1 MMDATKK
8 APIPTMWAKKFH
20 SNLNKLEYFNPA
32 NYPITPENCDRAK
45 ELHRDFR
52 YELDNSIQ
60 HAYWTVKKEAVGYD
74 VVPLE
79 LVNKDHL
86 KPELREHL
94 NHFYA
99 CNSFGVK
106 RKDADFYSAI
116 ITWSKELNSLGTGTV
131 RYWLISPFITKER
144 AISNPPYPISLTSR
158 TAIRSNDIKRVLTEL
173 LRYPPIYFETVVD
186 WRFSQYENAG
196 KAVLGAD
203 LKQLNSKVDDF
214 IDNLHCGQA
223 HKYKNTTKETLYRN
237 RRLLASW
244 IAAVATGQSTEDIPV
259 IDGLAERA
267 QTFLADSKS
276 LHEDIEQAESLTPV
290 FVSQLGNNDV
300 FRCFTV
306 AKPESYIDAKGYIYC
321 VEGSIDKSLM
331 CSTPD
336 ELPYAIKSKLAALQI
351 NEPNMREA
359 VYEGYKYIPN
369 MGAFMEYKFLS
380 IGGKHA
386 MVFLNPT
393 EFAEVF
399 PSE

>member
-8 APIPTMWAKKFH
+8 APIPTMWAKKFYNNM
-20 SNLNKLEYFNPA
+20 SRLEYFNPA

-52 YELDNSIQ
+52 YGVDTPIQ

-74 VVPLE
+74 VVPLK
-79 LVNKDHL
+79 LVFKDQF
-86 KPELREHL
+86 KPELLEHL
-94 NHFYA
+94 DNFYA

-116 ITWSKELNSLGTGTV
+116 ITWSREPNSLGTGTV
-131 RYWLISPFITKER
+131 RYWLISPFINKER
-144 AISNPPYPISLTSR
+144 ANSNPPSPSSLTSHA
-158 TAIRSNDIKRVLTEL
+158 AIRSNDFKRVLTEL

-186 WRFSQYENAG
+186 WKFAQYEAVG
-196 KAVLGAD
+196 EAVLGAD
-203 LKQLNSKVDDF
+203 LKQLNDKVDNF
-214 IDNLHCGQA
+214 INRLHWG
-223 HKYKNTTKETLYRN
+223 KPYKDTPKETLDRN

-244 IAAVATGQSTEDIPV
+244 IAAAVTGQSTEDIPV

-267 QTFLADSKS
+267 QTFLADSES
-276 LHEDIEQAESLTPV
+276 LREDIEQAESLTPV
-290 FVSQLGNNDV
+290 FVSQLGDNDV

-306 AKPESYIDAKGYIYC
+306 AKPESHTDTASFPYAYR
-321 VEGSIDKSLM
+321 VEGSVAKSLI
-331 CSTPD
+331 CSTPE

-359 VYEGYKYIPN
+359 VYDGYKYIPN
-369 MGAFMEYKFLS
+369 MGAFMQHRFLY

-386 MVFLNPT
+386 MVFLTPDEVT
-393 EFAEVF
+393 EVF
-399 PSE
+399 ACE